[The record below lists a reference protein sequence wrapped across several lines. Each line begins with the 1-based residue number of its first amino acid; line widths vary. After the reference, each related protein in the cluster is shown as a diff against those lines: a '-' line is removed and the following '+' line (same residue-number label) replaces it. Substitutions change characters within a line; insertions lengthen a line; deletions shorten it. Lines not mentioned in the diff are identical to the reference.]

1 MLLLYSNDQKMFSFT
16 FCESNASIL
25 SNLVKKSV
33 IKFELIVLLHILLKK
48 AFLEDQ
54 SKECNHFKV

>member
-1 MLLLYSNDQKMFSFT
+1 MFSFT
-16 FCESNASIL
+16 FCKSNASIL

>member
-1 MLLLYSNDQKMFSFT
+1 MFSFT
-16 FCESNASIL
+16 LCKSNASIL

-33 IKFELIVLLHILLKK
+33 IKFELIVLLHILLKN
-48 AFLEDQ
+48 AFLEIQ